1 MKTKKAKKKKE
12 ENPYIA
18 DDIIKN
24 ENEKF
29 ESLRNML
36 FVRTKE
42 EELPLPDVEESKPVE
57 PLKNIV

>member
-18 DDIIKN
+18 DDDIIKN

-42 EELPLPDVEESKPVE
+42 EELPLPDVEES
-57 PLKNIV
+57 